1 MNVAVFSSQVNL
13 EGLPIRKA
21 SAELWLMLFVWAW
34 ESVAGGLEGFAVGAA
49 AAVLARGEVFPLLLN
64 RRIDG

>member
-1 MNVAVFSSQVNL
+1 
-13 EGLPIRKA
+13 
-21 SAELWLMLFVWAW
+21 MLFVWAW